1 MTDYLRG
8 YAAASV
14 PGIRL
19 VCKHVL
25 ANGPATTSEIRDA
38 LRPTDLMPGAEG
50 EGATLPASLEVA
62 KDIELLTNDGGK
74 RDPVWSPGSRLE
86 TLDFA
91 QDVLQTAYA
100 FRPVILQ
107 SVSKTALKLTSDEQR
122 PSDVSVAMTWV
133 LSRDPLRPLRWD
145 YGGLE
150 STLKAEGMSDV
161 IDTAEQWRSFRRWFT
176 ALGLGTALRAP
187 RNRTMLSVS
196 TASAICGAGIQTQGP
211 MPARDFISS
220 LLGTVPILGHPSL
233 LSQLP
238 PVAKRGW
245 GGVVSPAVAQGLLE
259 LEAMNSLRMLPG
271 DDSEAVVGLVV
282 GGESRA
288 VRSIEWLGEGR

>member
-8 YAAASV
+8 YATASV

-25 ANGPATTSEIRDA
+25 ANGPTTTSEIRDA

-74 RDPVWSPGSRLE
+74 RDPIWSPGPRLE

-91 QDVLQTAYA
+91 QDVLQTADA
-100 FRPVILQ
+100 FRPLILQ

-122 PSDVSVAMTWV
+122 PSDVSIAATWV
-133 LSRDPLRPLRWD
+133 LTMDPLWPLPWD
-145 YGGLE
+145 YVELE
-150 STLKAEGMSDV
+150 SMLKAEGMSDV
-161 IDTAEQWRSFRRWFT
+161 VDNATQWRSFRRWFT
-176 ALGLGTALRAP
+176 ALGLGAALRVP
-187 RNRTMLSVS
+187 GKRTKLSVS
-196 TASAICGAGIQTQGP
+196 TASAICGAGIETQGP
-211 MPARDFISS
+211 LPARDFVNS
-220 LLGTVPILGHPSL
+220 LLSTVPILGHPLL

-238 PVAKRGW
+238 PEAKRGW
-245 GGVVSPAVAQGLLE
+245 EGAVSPAVAQGLLE

-271 DDSEAVVGLVV
+271 DDSEAVVGLMV
-282 GGESRA
+282 GEYSRA
-288 VRSIEWLGEGR
+288 VRSVEWLSEGH